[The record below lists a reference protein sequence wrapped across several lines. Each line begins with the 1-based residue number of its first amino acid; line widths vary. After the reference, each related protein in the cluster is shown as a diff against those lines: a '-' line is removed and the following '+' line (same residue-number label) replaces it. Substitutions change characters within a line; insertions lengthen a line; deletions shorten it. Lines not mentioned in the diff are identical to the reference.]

1 MFKVSVLGVLG
12 AVVVS
17 GCTSS
22 SCASCTFCTSRPSP
36 GGGSSIS
43 YPSENIKLVKTRER
57 GDNGLCITLVHQSFI
72 ITFSNL
78 LSSQL
83 WVLVNFD

>member
-57 GDNGLCITLVHQSFI
+57 GQWTVYLTSSSKFYNNVLLFVGLTTLGNSEF
-72 ITFSNL
+72 
-78 LSSQL
+78 
-83 WVLVNFD
+83 

>member
-1 MFKVSVLGVLG
+1 MFIWSVYSRAPLLIKVSVLGVLDV
-12 AVVVS
+12 VVVS

-43 YPSENIKLVKTRER
+43 YPSKIIKLTKY
-57 GDNGLCITLVHQSFI
+57 LCTLITLDK
-72 ITFSNL
+72 NY
-78 LSSQL
+78 
-83 WVLVNFD
+83 